1 MVKDVEARL
10 SPKASLSLTN
20 ELRTAVGLL
29 KYGLG
34 SLQAIDMANDF
45 YHLPLLLL
53 ASGLERLCKCVLLLQ
68 YHTSHGCFP
77 PRNWLKD
84 RGHNL
89 TRLIDEIARKC
100 CPEEVPHCR
109 ALGQDQEFITS
120 DPIVTRLIQILAQF
134 GSGGRYHDLDTVCG
148 ERQEGP
154 SPEQEWQELEM
165 AIVRND
171 PALNAKLEELQSGN
185 IQGIRSLYPE
195 INSRL
200 QATLERLIRA
210 LCRLLTLN
218 PMLRD
223 QGRKFSPQLCDFLFL
238 CDDELG
244 SKNYA
249 DPSR

>member
-1 MVKDVEARL
+1 MGRDAEARL
-10 SPKASLSLTN
+10 SPKASLSLAN

-68 YHTSHGCFP
+68 YYVSHSRFP
-77 PRNWLKD
+77 PRDWLKE

-89 TRLIDEIARKC
+89 TRLIDEVARKC
-100 CPEEVPHCR
+100 YPEEALLCQ
-109 ALGQDQEFITS
+109 ALGQDREFITS
-120 DPIVTRLIQILAQF
+120 DPIVTRLIQILEQF
-134 GSGGRYHDLDTVCG
+134 GSGGRYHDLDAICG

-165 AIVRND
+165 TIVRND
-171 PALNAKLEELQSGN
+171 PALNAKLEELQRGN
-185 IQGIRSLYPE
+185 IQCMRTLYPE
-195 INSRL
+195 INSCL

-210 LCRLLTLN
+210 LCRLFTLN
-218 PMLRD
+218 PVLRG
-223 QGRKFSPQLCDFLFL
+223 QGRKFSPQLHDFLFL
-238 CDDELG
+238 RDEVLG
-244 SKNYA
+244 INNYA